1 MTERIREL
9 VKQAWAE
16 RDLITATRA
25 MDDAFTDK
33 FAELLIKDCVKIVE
47 AWAEDDPSIL
57 GLPLE
62 ILDYFGIELKNQD
75 NG

>member
-1 MTERIREL
+1 MNERIREL

-16 RDLITATRA
+16 RDLVSATRA

-47 AWAEDDPSIL
+47 AWAEDDPALL
-57 GLPLE
+57 GLSLE
-62 ILDYFGIELKNQD
+62 IMDHFDMEFKNGSQ
-75 NG
+75 